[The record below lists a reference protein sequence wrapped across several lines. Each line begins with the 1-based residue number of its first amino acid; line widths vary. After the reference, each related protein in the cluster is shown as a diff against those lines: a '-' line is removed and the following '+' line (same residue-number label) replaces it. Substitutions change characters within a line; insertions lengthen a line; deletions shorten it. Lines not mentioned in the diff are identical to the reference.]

1 MKGKTIYIL
10 DWIYI
15 IGAILLLIKGEYEMG
30 MLVLLISDIMNIK
43 YKLDKIY
50 NKLKQSSNEVI

>member
-15 IGAILLLIKGEYEMG
+15 IGAILLAIKGEYEMG

-43 YKLDKIY
+43 YKLERIE
-50 NKLKQSSNEVI
+50 NKLK

>member
-1 MKGKTIYIL
+1 MREKLINII

-15 IGAILLLIKGEYEMG
+15 IGAILLAIKGEYEMG

-43 YKLDKIY
+43 YKLERIE
-50 NKLKQSSNEVI
+50 NKLK

>member
-15 IGAILLLIKGEYEMG
+15 ICAILLTIKGEYEIAILLL
-30 MLVLLISDIMNIK
+30 LVNDVNNIK
-43 YKLDKIY
+43 YKLKGIE
-50 NKLKQSSNEVI
+50 NKLK